1 MVCGVDL
8 IGLINGTVVQPENNI
23 TVIPIFIVEVWA
35 SDADRFIIIVRE
47 NGERTGSV
55 KSNTSNRAIV
65 NIVLVH
71 CSADRGTNGSP
82 NVGSGLLLFEALS
95 LLSLSAN
102 CLASKLRHAYIVTR
116 LRLPQA
122 NILRSQT
129 NNIALIIHDAS
140 SCTASADI
148 NTNIVLHMRM
158 ELITRV
164 C

>member
-1 MVCGVDL
+1 VVCGVDL
-8 IGLINGTVVQPENNI
+8 IGLVNGAVIQPENNI
-23 TVIPIFIVEVWA
+23 TVIPISVVEVWA

-47 NGERTGSV
+47 NGERAGSIE
-55 KSNTSNRAIV
+55 SNTSNRAIV

-71 CSADRGTNGSP
+71 CSADRGTNASP
-82 NVGSGLLLFEALS
+82 NVGSGLLLREALS

-116 LRLPQA
+116 LRLPQV
-122 NILRSQT
+122 NIFRSQT